1 MKLEYLD
8 SWLPSFFGTRTRGLQ
23 LPKPHDT
30 MMLCFYLCYSAFLL
44 FYFILNVYHY
54 YSVGMTFYL
63 ILKASN
69 LIPKTIALRLPL

>member
-8 SWLPSFFGTRTRGLQ
+8 NWLPYFSGTRTRGLQ

-30 MMLCFYLCYSAFLL
+30 MMLCFYLCYSAFL
-44 FYFILNVYHY
+44 FYCILNVYHY

-63 ILKASN
+63 IL
-69 LIPKTIALRLPL
+69 LRL